1 MTTTDETLPLG
12 LYEHL
17 KSASLMSRAI
27 PEGAQWQEEILE
39 KDDYNIPELLTQ
51 FFATQL
57 APALESL
64 KTPADQVELVNRM
77 MELLPQDAEE
87 QNDSLLT
94 DDDSNVIQMREL
106 TLTDAK
112 TTRPDIPL
120 SDVALMTNTS
130 KDLNLNTEIQKE
142 LESADRVDLLC
153 SFLKM
158 SGVNSLS
165 EQLKAI
171 KNRGIPFRIITT
183 TYMGATDRKAID
195 RLVEEYG
202 AKVKISYQGDSTRL
216 HAKAWLFHRNTGMS
230 TGYVGSS
237 NLSSA
242 ALTDG
247 LEWNVRISNPITPGL
262 IRQFE
267 GLFESY
273 WKSSDF
279 TLYTA
284 SDKEKQELDT
294 VLAKADI
301 TGRKSKGLEYDI
313 DSSLLDVHPFPHQA
327 RMLEEMQNARS
338 KGRHRNL
345 AVAATGTGKTVFS
358 ALDYRR
364 LCEQSGK
371 KLKLLFIAH
380 RKEILDQA
388 RRTFGDVMLKG
399 NFGELLTGGKKPE
412 YNEAVFATIQTLSGA
427 ALENYAPDYFDVII
441 MDECHHIEAASWD
454 KVFNYFKPRDFIG
467 LTATPERED
476 GVNIADKY
484 FDGYVATSIRLWDA
498 LEDNLLAPF
507 QYFGIADGTDL
518 RHINIRG
525 GRYDENDLAKRYT
538 DHEDA
543 KRRLR
548 IIVKELREKVDNPLR
563 MKALGFCVNVK
574 HAKYM
579 AQKFNEVGIPADFLV
594 GDDISKRRD
603 EVMKKFMS
611 DDHELAVIFTV
622 DLFNEGV
629 DIPNIDTLLML
640 RPTQSLTLFLQQLG
654 RGLRR
659 APLKSVLTVLD
670 FVGHQNKNFMVHH
683 KYRAF
688 VRQGTLTERDI
699 ESPELPAGCH
709 FHLDE
714 LTQKQVLMKIH
725 ESLRMNK
732 NALIDTV
739 KNYLENMQQNSAE
752 PYIRPTVVD
761 FINHYGLGL
770 PQIYGRSSK
779 VTLPGVTKPVATTWT
794 SLQAA
799 SGLYPDLV
807 VPFQDNISLE
817 VNRRIKALRH
827 VNDSFRINA
836 YLELLNTNI
845 LEQDMTDEQRR
856 HAWMLLFSIWPD
868 AKWVGSTER
877 FSLDEGLA
885 TLRKNGGIL
894 QELESIWQRNA
905 ILDTNSTLPLFE
917 GEDIPLRTHAYYSR
931 EELFAGLAGQG
942 ASFGV
947 PTGFREGVRTFNS
960 SNTTALVVNLEKSEK
975 HFSPTTMYKDYA
987 ISTDEFAWDSQNT
1000 TTPESSLGQLFQ
1012 HHEELGHRIVLFV
1025 RRNNKDAIG
1034 TRPYMCLGTVKY
1046 ISHEGSKPM
1055 HIRLSLDRPMPASM
1069 FQIAKIAS

>member
-195 RLVEEYG
+195 RLVEKYG
-202 AKVKISYQGDSTRL
+202 AEVKISYQGDSTRL

-273 WKSSDF
+273 WKSGDF

-454 KVFNYFKPRDFIG
+454 KVFNYFKPREFIG

-498 LEDNLLAPF
+498 LEDNLLVPF

-594 GDDISKRRD
+594 GDDSSKRRD

-752 PYIRPTVVD
+752 PYIRPTVID

-1046 ISHEGSKPM
+1046 ISHGGSKPM
-1055 HIRLSLDRPMPASM
+1055 HIRWSLDRPMPASM

>member
-171 KNRGIPFRIITT
+171 KNHGIPFRIITT

-202 AKVKISYQGDSTRL
+202 AEVKISYQGDSTRL

-273 WKSSDF
+273 WKSGDF

-594 GDDISKRRD
+594 GDDSSKRRD

-714 LTQKQVLMKIH
+714 LTQKQVLKKIH

-752 PYIRPTVVD
+752 PYIRPTVID

-1055 HIRLSLDRPMPASM
+1055 HIRWSLDRPMPASM

>member
-195 RLVEEYG
+195 RLVEKYG
-202 AKVKISYQGDSTRL
+202 AEVKISYQGDSTRL

-273 WKSSDF
+273 WKSGDF

-1055 HIRLSLDRPMPASM
+1055 HIRWSLDRPMPASM